1 MSKRDAIRLRYT
13 VNDLVKNKGVNISL
27 LVILVLSAFLMATG
41 AMVMERLIGSVNQL
55 FDEAQPPHFL
65 QMHKGEY
72 DAEALDRFA
81 AEHPEIDSWLIEEM
95 LGFDSA
101 AIAWERPSTGE
112 SGDMSESLIDNLFVT
127 QNQEFDFLIDE
138 QGTIPEPGQGEVY
151 VPVAYKQTFGL
162 EIGDELQLQTADGI
176 QTLRIEGFVRDS
188 QMASSLSSA
197 TRFVVSEDDFAALA
211 AAGGSDPEIIAEYRL
226 SDTSQVADFQ
236 RAYESD
242 EALPK
247 NGPAVTYEQIRLIN
261 AFSDGLVAVA
271 LVFVSLLLVAIA
283 LLNSRFVI
291 RGTLEDE
298 VREIGAM
305 KAIGLPDKVI
315 AGLYLSK
322 YRAMTFLACVVGGLL
337 AIVATDLLTRTVQ
350 VNYAEA
356 DVGLATF
363 LVPVLA
369 LLAVYLFVVAICRRV
384 FKKVRKIEVVGALVH
399 GSTLSDRQTAR
410 RAKREARR
418 VRKTSLA
425 KYRGGNLNRRLA
437 MMDLRAEAKTWIL
450 IPIVFFISAVLMSL
464 PLNLLTTFESP
475 KFVTYMGAPESD
487 LRADL
492 QFSEDVDAVREDIL
506 AEMEGDDRF
515 TQVRTYG
522 NVLYETE
529 GEEGWESLRV
539 EVGDYSGATVEYLE
553 GERPA
558 DGQIAVSVLNADK
571 YGLSTGDD
579 LTIRRDDETT
589 TVEVSGVYQD
599 VTGGGFSAKM
609 QGEVGADAA
618 SYVIYADT
626 AEGEDPAEV
635 ASEYSDR
642 YPAATVIPMGDY
654 VQQTLSYVTDAFRSA
669 TGISFVFGIGVA
681 VLITSLFLK
690 LRLTSDRRK
699 MGMLSAV
706 GFSTK
711 ELIGQVRGKT
721 LVTVAI
727 GTVLGV
733 AFAATAGEPIVGTF
747 LSLAGLG
754 IANMSFIPNPL
765 LVYVAYPLVLIAAG
779 YIGALV
785 LTGRLRGADKSS
797 WLRG

>member
-1 MSKRDAIRLRYT
+1 MSKRDAISARYT
-13 VNDLVKNKGVNISL
+13 FNDLIKNKGVNIAL
-27 LVILVLSAFLMATG
+27 LVILILSAFLMATG

-55 FDEAQPPHFL
+55 FDEAKPPHFL

-72 DAEALDRFA
+72 DAEALERFA

-112 SGDMSESLIDNLFVT
+112 SGDLSESLIDNLFVT
-127 QNQEFDFLIDE
+127 QNQEFDYLLDE
-138 QGTIPEPGQGEVY
+138 SGAIPEPSPGEVY
-151 VPVAYKQTFGL
+151 VPVAYQQTFEL
-162 EIGDELQLQTADGI
+162 AVGDELRIQAEDGI
-176 QTLRIEGFVRDS
+176 QTLQIAGFVRDS
-188 QMASSLSSA
+188 QMASSLSSS
-197 TRFVVSEDDFAALA
+197 TRFVIAEDDFAALE
-211 AAGGSDPEIIAEYRL
+211 AAGGADPEIIAEYRL
-226 SDTSQVADFQ
+226 TDTAQIADFQ

-242 EALPK
+242 AALPK
-247 NGPAVTYEQIRLIN
+247 NGPMVTYQQIRLIN

-291 RGTLEDE
+291 RGTMEDE

-315 AGLYLSK
+315 SGLYLSK
-322 YRAMTFLACVVGGLL
+322 YRAMTFLSCIVGGLL
-337 AIVATDLLTRTVQ
+337 AIVATDLLTQTVQ

-356 DVGLATF
+356 EVGFTTF
-363 LVPVLA
+363 LVPILA
-369 LLAVYLFVVAICRRV
+369 LALVYVFVVAICRRV
-384 FKKVRKIEVVGALVH
+384 FRKIRKIQVVGALVH
-399 GSTLSDRQTAR
+399 GSTLNERQEAR

-418 VRKTSLA
+418 VRRTTLT

-437 MMDLRAEAKTWIL
+437 MMDLRAEAKTWVL
-450 IPIVFFISAVLMSL
+450 IPIVFFLSSVLMSL

-475 KFVTYMGAPESD
+475 RFVTYMGAPESD
-487 LRADL
+487 VRADL
-492 QFSEDVDAVREDIL
+492 QFSEDVDAVRGDVL
-506 AEMEGDDRF
+506 AEMEADDRLD
-515 TQVRTYG
+515 QVRTYA

-539 EVGDYSGATVEYLE
+539 EIGDYSGGTVEYLE
-553 GERPA
+553 GEPPGA
-558 DGQIAVSVLNADK
+558 GQIAVSVLNADK
-571 YGLSTGDD
+571 YSLAPGDD
-579 LTIRRDDETT
+579 LTIRRGEETT
-589 TVEVSGVYQD
+589 EVEVSGVYQD

-609 QGEVGADAA
+609 QGEVEADAA

-626 AEGEDPAEV
+626 VGGADPGDI

-642 YPAATVIPMGDY
+642 FPAATVIPMEAY
-654 VQQTLSYVTDAFRSA
+654 VDQTLSYVTGAFRSA
-669 TGISFVFGIGVA
+669 TGIAFVFGVGVA
-681 VLITSLFLK
+681 VLITCLFLK
-690 LRLTSDRRK
+690 LRLTSDRQK

-711 ELIGQVRGKT
+711 ELIDQVRGKT
-721 LVTVAI
+721 IVAVAA

-733 AFAATAGEPIVGTF
+733 LFAATGGESFVGFF
-747 LSLAGLG
+747 LSAAGLG
-754 IANMSFIPNPL
+754 IAKMSFIPNVFL
-765 LVYVAYPLVLIAAG
+765 AYVAYPLILIAAG
-779 YIGALV
+779 YLGALS

>member
-1 MSKRDAIRLRYT
+1 MSKRDAISARYT
-13 VNDLVKNKGVNISL
+13 FNDLIKNKGVNIAL
-27 LVILVLSAFLMATG
+27 LVILILSAFLMATG

-55 FDEAQPPHFL
+55 FDEAKPPHFL

-72 DAEALDRFA
+72 DAEALERFA

-112 SGDMSESLIDNLFVT
+112 SGDLSESLIDNLFVT
-127 QNQEFDFLIDE
+127 QNQEFDYLLDE
-138 QGTIPEPGQGEVY
+138 SGAIPEPSPGEVY
-151 VPVAYKQTFGL
+151 VPVAYQQTFEL
-162 EIGDELQLQTADGI
+162 AIGDELRIQAEDGI
-176 QTLRIEGFVRDS
+176 QTLQIAGFVRDS
-188 QMASSLSSA
+188 QMASSLSSS
-197 TRFVVSEDDFAALA
+197 TRFVIAEDDFAALE
-211 AAGGSDPEIIAEYRL
+211 AAGGADPEIIAEYRL
-226 SDTSQVADFQ
+226 TDTAQIADFQ

-242 EALPK
+242 AALPK
-247 NGPAVTYEQIRLIN
+247 NGPMVTYQQIRLIN

-291 RGTLEDE
+291 RGTMEDE

-315 AGLYLSK
+315 SGLYLSK
-322 YRAMTFLACVVGGLL
+322 YRAMTFLSCIVGGLL
-337 AIVATDLLTRTVQ
+337 AIVATDLLTQTVQ

-356 DVGLATF
+356 EVGFTTF
-363 LVPVLA
+363 LVPILA
-369 LLAVYLFVVAICRRV
+369 LALVYVFVVAICRRV
-384 FKKVRKIEVVGALVH
+384 FRKIRKIQVVGALVH
-399 GSTLSDRQTAR
+399 GSTLNERQEAR

-418 VRKTSLA
+418 VRRTTLT

-437 MMDLRAEAKTWIL
+437 MMDLRAEAKTWVL
-450 IPIVFFISAVLMSL
+450 IPIVFFLSSVLMSL

-475 KFVTYMGAPESD
+475 RFVTYMGAPESD
-487 LRADL
+487 VRADL
-492 QFSEDVDAVREDIL
+492 QFSEDVDAVRGDVL
-506 AEMEGDDRF
+506 AEMEADDRLD
-515 TQVRTYG
+515 QVRTYA

-539 EVGDYSGATVEYLE
+539 EIGDYSGGTVEYLE
-553 GERPA
+553 GEPPG

-571 YGLSTGDD
+571 YALEPGDE
-579 LTIRRDDETT
+579 LTIRRGEETT
-589 TVEVSGVYQD
+589 AVEVSGVYQD

-609 QGEVGADAA
+609 QGEVEADAA

-626 AEGEDPAEV
+626 VGGADPGDI

-642 YPAATVIPMGDY
+642 FPAATVIPMEAY
-654 VQQTLSYVTDAFRSA
+654 VDQTLSYVTGAFRSA
-669 TGISFVFGIGVA
+669 TGIAFVFGVGVA
-681 VLITSLFLK
+681 VLITCLFLK
-690 LRLTSDRRK
+690 LRLTSDRQK

-711 ELIGQVRGKT
+711 ELIDQVRGKT
-721 LVTVAI
+721 IVAVAA

-733 AFAATAGEPIVGTF
+733 LFAATGGESFVGFF
-747 LSLAGLG
+747 LSAAGLG
-754 IANMSFIPNPL
+754 IAKMSFIPNVFL
-765 LVYVAYPLVLIAAG
+765 AYVAYPLILIAAG
-779 YIGALV
+779 YLGALA